1 MEYEN
6 TFVESALKNSG
17 IGVTMTKKIKRIGC
31 SNLKDLME
39 QNLLEICD
47 ADTISELSSFVPK
60 GNSYEADKGCHDDM
74 VMNCVMF
81 AWFIST
87 FGDINDIDL
96 KKMLYKDREEL
107 EDDLLSFGFLSDNSR
122 AIQEPE
128 KLEEYNDMVNSM
140 QEWRNL

>member
-1 MEYEN
+1 
-6 TFVESALKNSG
+6 
-17 IGVTMTKKIKRIGC
+17 
-31 SNLKDLME
+31 
-39 QNLLEICD
+39 
-47 ADTISELSSFVPK
+47 
-60 GNSYEADKGCHDDM
+60 
-74 VMNCVMF
+74 MF